1 MSAGPK
7 PPNDDDD
14 DTTSTRAHLP
24 TTGRVSTRRG
34 LDPSGPRMIPTGLDE
49 PDDLDGGATRIDPEV
64 PTGLRGRPHSFDP
77 VARIDDNRRTVPRLA
92 TAPVGEGLNEPPPLS
107 GELNEH
113 GARSG
118 EVNAPPSTATVIG
131 KRAAKPTIKHA
142 SGPRAAPVPPVDPSE
157 LPGAKPRS
165 PGWNPHARIDDS
177 SRTTKW
183 EAPQIDEPA
192 PMTPRPP
199 VLPLA
204 PGPRSE
210 PLRVVSM
217 KTPQD
222 LEEEKQARS
231 LPEVRLRAMSDVHQT
246 PARGMGFLAPPHD
259 PREARSRRRRDFVIW
274 GSVAVI
280 VAAVVML
287 AVWFI
292 AR

>member
-34 LDPSGPRMIPTGLDE
+34 LDPSGPRMIPSSIDVPDV
-49 PDDLDGGATRIDPEV
+49 PDDLDSSDSGATRIDPEV
-64 PTGLRGRPHSFDP
+64 PTGLRERPGTFDP

-92 TAPVGEGLNEPPPLS
+92 TAPVVDDLNEPPSLS
-107 GELNEH
+107 
-113 GARSG
+113 
-118 EVNAPPSTATVIG
+118 TVVG

-142 SGPRAAPVPPVDPSE
+142 SGPRVAPVPPVDPSE
-157 LPGAKPRS
+157 LPGAKARS

-183 EAPQIDEPA
+183 EAPQLDDPEPA
-192 PMTPRPP
+192 PLTPRPP

-222 LEEEKQARS
+222 LEEEKRARS

-259 PREARSRRRRDFVIW
+259 PREARSRRRRDYVIW